1 MMHQKK
7 LFLLDAYALIY
18 RAYFAFIKNPRINAK
33 GLNTSAIYGFTN
45 TILEIIKKE
54 NPSHLAVVFDV
65 GGDTFRHKQFA
76 EYKANRDP
84 TPEGIITAVPYITQI
99 LEAFNIQQLSL
110 KGYEA
115 DDVIGT
121 IAKQAEKEHFSV
133 YMMTPDKDFA
143 QLVTDNIF
151 MYRPATKWSKSEV
164 WGVPEVLEKFEI
176 SNVSQVVD
184 FLGMMGDAVDNIPGL
199 PGVGKKTAI
208 KFIKE
213 YNSLEGL
220 LKNTDK
226 IKGKLKEKIILNKE
240 QGLLSKKLATIDT
253 EVPIKFN
260 KSICQLRDF
269 NKQLLYD
276 IFNELEFKTL
286 IKRLDLNASNYPKEN
301 FIPLNNNQQLDMFFS
316 NEDDAP
322 DKIDEFKAYE
332 KIDDLDFIYD
342 RINSVKTVSF
352 QFGFKNNSDNQAVI
366 VSLGICIAGGQAYFI
381 SLENKKFNSF
391 IKNLF
396 NDNSILKIGYNI
408 KYQSKILTS
417 YAPHE
422 LNNVFDIGIAQYLLE
437 PDRRVDIMSIV
448 EQHLPRSLSAN
459 NFSKLNRSTFIF
471 EDLSEDEEMES
482 TCEFVDANFQLH
494 QILRQKLVDSK
505 CYELFEKIEMPLI
518 HVLKK
523 MEIEGIR
530 LDKKILHELSH
541 ELEHQIKLL
550 ENEIFQLS
558 GEKFNLS
565 SPKQLGK
572 VLFEK
577 MEISKKAKKTK
588 SGQYSTSEE
597 NLSKLIDAHV
607 VIPKILKFRRLQKL
621 MSTYINALPLLINP
635 ITNRVHTT
643 FNQNIA
649 STGRLSSMNPNLQ
662 NIPIK
667 TENGKK
673 IRLSFIPRNKEYQL
687 LAADYSQIELRIMA
701 DLSNDATMIRAFKNN
716 EDIHSAT
723 AAKVYN
729 VILSEVSPEMRSN
742 AKMVNFGIIY
752 GISSFGLSQKLQIKK
767 KEASQIIEQYFEKFP
782 EIKRFI
788 DKSIIKAKENEY
800 VTTKFGR
807 KRFLK
812 NINSRNALLRN
823 YDERNAINAPIQGLA
838 ADIIKKAM
846 IEIHSDFEKLQ
857 LKSKMILQVHDEL
870 IFDVLQEEME
880 VVRKIVKNKM
890 EGAAELN
897 VPLTVEIGTGKNWLE
912 AH

>member
-18 RAYFAFIKNPRINAK
+18 RAYFAFIKNPRINSK

-45 TILEIIKKE
+45 TILEVIKKE
-54 NPSHLAVVFDV
+54 NPSHIAVVFDV
-65 GGDTFRHKQFA
+65 GGETFRHKQFA

-84 TPEGIITAVPYITQI
+84 TPEGIITAVPYINKI

-110 KGYEA
+110 KSFEA
-115 DDVIGT
+115 DDIIGT
-121 IAKQAEKEHFSV
+121 IAKQAEKENFSV
-133 YMMTPDKDFA
+133 YTMTPDKDFA
-143 QLVTDNIF
+143 QLVTENIF
-151 MYRPATKWSKSEV
+151 MYRPATKWSKSEI
-164 WGVPEVLEKFEI
+164 WGVSEVLEKFEI

-184 FLGMMGDAVDNIPGL
+184 FLAMMGDAVDNIPGL

-220 LKNTDK
+220 LEKTDE
-226 IKGKLKEKIILNKE
+226 IKGKLQEKIILNKE
-240 QGLLSKKLATIDT
+240 KGLLSKKLATIDT

-260 KSICQLRDF
+260 ESICKLQDY

-286 IKRLDLNASNYPKEN
+286 IKRLDLHDSNRSKGNP
-301 FIPLNNNQQLDMFFS
+301 IPLNNNQQLDMFVS
-316 NEDDAP
+316 NKDAM
-322 DKIDEFKAYE
+322 DKFETLKKYE
-332 KIDDLDFIYD
+332 IIDDLDFIYD
-342 RINSVKTVSF
+342 KIKSVKIVSY
-352 QFGFKNNSDNQAVI
+352 QFGFKNNSNNQTEI
-366 VSLGICIAGGQAYFI
+366 VSLGVCIDDGLAYFI
-381 SLENKKFNSF
+381 SLENKKINSF
-391 IKNLF
+391 IKDLF

-422 LNNVFDIGIAQYLLE
+422 LNNVFDVGIAQYLLE
-437 PDRRVDIMSIV
+437 PDRRVDIISII
-448 EQHLPRSLSAN
+448 EQHLSHSLSTN
-459 NFSKLNRSTFIF
+459 TFSKLNRSTFVF
-471 EDLSEDEEMES
+471 EDSSEEERMMS
-482 TCEFVDANFQLH
+482 TCEFVDANFQLY

-505 CYELFEKIEMPLI
+505 CYELFKKIEMPLI
-518 HVLKK
+518 NVLKK
-523 MEIEGIR
+523 MELEGIC
-530 LDKKILHELSH
+530 LDTKILRELSL
-541 ELEHQIKLL
+541 ELELQIKVL

-565 SPKQLGK
+565 SPKQLGEILFKKMKISTK
-572 VLFEK
+572 V
-577 MEISKKAKKTK
+577 KKTK

-597 NLSKLIDAHV
+597 NLSKLIGEHE
-607 VIPKILKFRRLQKL
+607 VIPKILKFRSLQKL
-621 MSTYINALPLLINP
+621 ISTYINALPLLINP
-635 ITNRVHTT
+635 ITNRIHTT

-649 STGRLSSMNPNLQ
+649 STGRLSSTNPNLQ

-673 IRLSFIPRNKEYQL
+673 IRLSFVPRNKEYKL

-701 DLSNDATMIRAFKNN
+701 ALSNDATMIRAFKNN

-729 VILSEVSPEMRSN
+729 VTLSEVSSEMRSN

-752 GISSFGLSQKLQIKK
+752 GISAFGLSQKLQIKK
-767 KEASQIIEQYFEKFP
+767 KEAAHVIKQYFEKFP

-846 IEIHSDFEKLQ
+846 IEIQSDFEKLK

-870 IFDVLQEEME
+870 IFDVHQEEM
-880 VVRKIVKNKM
+880 VVVEKIVKNKM

-897 VPLTVEIGTGKNWLE
+897 IPLTVEIGTGKNWLE